1 VVKVTGDWGLEMDIQ
16 GFGEEADASSP
27 EITASLVDD
36 QPIASPKNFQSNSDP
51 FQKGWEYLN
60 QMRQL
65 TPEPGMIELSD
76 DISDRIRICTWIG
89 DHIDEINLE
98 LRDCLEI
105 CHQCFPVTERQKIKI
120 FAAPLASRFGIDGL
134 CNILLD
140 PIVIFIDVG
149 RVGSQDWLSLV
160 VHEYAHAHLKSPG
173 HDRRFLGVLTHLCLG
188 IGFAPPLCDSEMDR
202 EAIAALLRN
211 WPHCTP
217 TPDPLAFWQGQ

>member
-1 VVKVTGDWGLEMDIQ
+1 MDIQ
-16 GFGEEADASSP
+16 GFGEEASGSSP
-27 EITASLVDD
+27 EIAASLADE
-36 QPIASPKNFQSNSDP
+36 PIAIPENGQSNSDP

-76 DISDRIRICTWIG
+76 DISDRIRICTWVG
-89 DHIDEINLE
+89 DRIDGINLE

-105 CHQCFPVTERQKIKI
+105 CHQCFAVTERQKIKI

-140 PIVIFIDVG
+140 PVAIFIDVG
-149 RVGSQDWLSLV
+149 RVRSQDWLSLV

-173 HDRRFLGVLTHLCLG
+173 HDRRFLQVLTHLCLG
-188 IGFAPPLCDSEMDR
+188 IGLAPPVCDSEMDP

-217 TPDPLAFWQGQ
+217 TPDPLAFWQGH